1 MCFSEQRM
9 MYSNQFA
16 AAIRVGGKVLRE
28 VGDTVYLPFGS
39 EYEIRLKNMNSR
51 RAKISIEI
59 DGQDATDS
67 GLVLDS
73 FKTTDLQ
80 RFIQNGNLDGGNRF
94 KFIKRT
100 GEIEEHRGIQV
111 EDGLIQIKF
120 EFEIN
125 PPVFN
130 HVITTDSWGGLYGS
144 SGTYTK
150 GIQSNS
156 ATLRSVSC
164 SASGIQGCGLAD
176 TDAIFAKSANS
187 VVREQSETGITVPG
201 SISNQKFTT
210 THWRGTEGPVHSLVI
225 RLLGE
230 TEANLPV
237 RQPLTVKRKVECPTC
252 GTSNTQ
258 NSKFCRECG
267 TSLEVYASVV

>member
-1 MCFSEQRM
+1 M

-28 VGDTVYLPFGS
+28 VGDTVYLPFGT

-51 RAKISIEI
+51 RAKVSIEI
-59 DGQDATDS
+59 DGQNVTDS

-73 FKTTDLQ
+73 FRTTDLQ
-80 RFIQNGNLDGGNRF
+80 RFIQNGSLSAGNRF
-94 KFIKRT
+94 KFIERT
-100 GEIEEHRGIQV
+100 GKIEEHRGIQV

-125 PPVFN
+125 RPVFN
-130 HVITTDSWGGLYGS
+130 HVITTDSWGGLYGCN
-144 SGTYTK
+144 GTYTK
-150 GIQSNS
+150 GIQSTP
-156 ATLRSVSC
+156 ATLSSVPC
-164 SASGIQGCGLAD
+164 SASGMSVTDSMLAKNAD
-176 TDAIFAKSANS
+176 S

>member
-59 DGQDATDS
+59 DGQDVTDS

-80 RFIQNGNLDGGNRF
+80 RFIQNGSLDGGNRF
-94 KFIKRT
+94 KFIERT
-100 GEIEEHRGIQV
+100 GRIEEHRGIQV

-130 HVITTDSWGGLYGS
+130 HAITTDSWGGLYRR

-156 ATLRSVSC
+156 ATLSSVSC
-164 SASGIQGCGLAD
+164 SASGMAVTDCLFAD
-176 TDAIFAKSANS
+176 STDSA
-187 VVREQSETGITVPG
+187 VTARSETGITVPG

-210 THWRGTEGPVHSLVI
+210 THWRGTESPVHSLVI

-252 GTSNTQ
+252 RTSNTQ

-267 TSLEVYASVV
+267 TSLEVYASVI

>member
-1 MCFSEQRM
+1 

-16 AAIRVGGKVLRE
+16 AAIKVGGKVLRE

-51 RAKISIEI
+51 RAKVSIEI
-59 DGQDATDS
+59 DGQNVTDS
-67 GLVLDS
+67 GLVIDP
-73 FKTTDLQ
+73 FRTTDLQ
-80 RFIQNGNLDGGNRF
+80 RFIQDGSLRAGNRF
-94 KFIKRT
+94 KFIERT
-100 GEIEEHRGIQV
+100 GRIEEHRGIQV

-130 HVITTDSWGGLYGS
+130 HRVMADSWGGLYGS

-156 ATLRSVSC
+156 ATLNSVSC
-164 SASGIQGCGLAD
+164 SASGI
-176 TDAIFAKSANS
+176 
-187 VVREQSETGITVPG
+187 TVPG
-201 SISNQKFTT
+201 SISEQKFTT
-210 THWRGTEGPVHSLVI
+210 THWWGTEGSVHSLVI